1 MNDIEQILNNNQQ
14 WAETIKQEQPDF
26 FAQLAKGQSPKYLYI
41 GCSDSRAPVEQLM
54 GLNSGDIFVHRN
66 VGNVVAHNDLSVLS
80 VIQFAVETL
89 KVEHIIVTGHYGCG
103 GVEASVD
110 GSELGMM
117 DNWLRYI
124 RDVYVKHQDELD
136 AIEERE
142 ARYNKLCELN
152 VIEQVANLCNTSPVR
167 QAWNRG
173 QKLSVYGLIYSIA
186 EGRLHNLNVTVDE
199 TYADFTPRL
208 SASA

>member
-1 MNDIEQILNNNQQ
+1 MNDIEQLLNNNQQ
-14 WAETIKQEQPDF
+14 WAEAIKQEQPDF

-41 GCSDSRAPVEQLM
+41 GCSDSRTPVEQFM

-80 VIQFAVETL
+80 VIQFAVEAL

-110 GSELGMM
+110 GSELGLM

-199 TYADFTPRL
+199 TCADFIPRL